1 LSAGITEA
9 VLVVTPMDVIKIRL
23 QAQKHSMT
31 DPMDIPKYRNAL
43 HCAYEIIKAEGFGA
57 LYKGVALTALR
68 QCKLCFLVHT
78 FPSQNDADTFSRTPI
93 DQPRT
98 KLSISQFIKK

>member
-1 LSAGITEA
+1 LPPSSVSVFIRLGFFQRHHAHTLTPLLAGLSAGITEA

-31 DPMDIPKYRNAL
+31 DPMDIPKYRNAF
-43 HCAYEIIKAEGFGA
+43 HCAYEIVKAEGFGA

-68 QCKLCFLVHT
+68 QCKSC
-78 FPSQNDADTFSRTPI
+78 
-93 DQPRT
+93 
-98 KLSISQFIKK
+98 

>member
-1 LSAGITEA
+1 MVGNACALQRLIVYSLLSAGLSAGITEA

-31 DPMDIPKYRNAL
+31 DPMDIPKYKNAF
-43 HCAYEIIKAEGFGA
+43 HCTYEIVKHEGFGA

-68 QCKLCFLVHT
+68 QCKD
-78 FPSQNDADTFSRTPI
+78 FP
-93 DQPRT
+93 
-98 KLSISQFIKK
+98 LY